1 MHILTIAKQCH
12 STLKHLFK
20 NSYWQYYQCNLCQAN
35 VSDDIDDINVAI
47 ILQRKRGIK
56 CKIKK
61 ESTEATNSTRHW
73 LHRDSTICQLSGLDE
88 ADPSDVSYPGFSV
101 FCKLK
106 WISGWNGCPPR
117 PHTPM
122 HSREKKTVCIKHGT
136 EGKGWNFMSKKGKM
150 EGMEKENVS
159 YPMCWRE
166 KNRFE
171 EVPESEMLTDPL
183 VSLIPTFRGYK
194 SHAFT
199 KGSASIKEDFIFF
212 SAEQRLHSLHS
223 DVPSNTVIFLYS

>member
-1 MHILTIAKQCH
+1 MKLTLLMFPIL
-12 STLKHLFK
+12 
-20 NSYWQYYQCNLCQAN
+20 
-35 VSDDIDDINVAI
+35 
-47 ILQRKRGIK
+47 
-56 CKIKK
+56 
-61 ESTEATNSTRHW
+61 
-73 LHRDSTICQLSGLDE
+73 DSQFF
-88 ADPSDVSYPGFSV
+88 VN
-101 FCKLK
+101 
-106 WISGWNGCPPR
+106 WNGSQVGMAAHPDPTPPCIQ
-117 PHTPM
+117 
-122 HSREKKTVCIKHGT
+122 EKKKTVCIKHGT

-223 DVPSNTVIFLYS
+223 DVPSNSHLSVFLGDRLLDTPQSEEHQTAYC